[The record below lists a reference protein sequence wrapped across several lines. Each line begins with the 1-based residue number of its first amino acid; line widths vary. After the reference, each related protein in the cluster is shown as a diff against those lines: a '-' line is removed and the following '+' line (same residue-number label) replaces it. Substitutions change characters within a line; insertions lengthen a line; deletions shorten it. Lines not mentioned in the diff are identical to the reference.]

1 MSKRRRILQ
10 ARERERQA
18 WSLTQRGRTQGEI
31 ATELGITQPSVSKI
45 LARLEQ
51 RVLGELAGSVQE
63 LELRQAARL
72 EYLYREAVDAW
83 ESSKPL
89 SAVDGSAAA
98 ERRAP
103 GDRRFLAEARTVL
116 ADLRRLWGLDAP
128 VKVEAPSTDRPL
140 LMAMSDEELYGELA
154 ENPMVRSAVLATVT
168 ARD

>member
-83 ESSKPL
+83 ESSKPI

-116 ADLRRLWGLDAP
+116 ADLRRLWDWMRRLRSRRRQPTGRCSWRCRTRNCMGNSPRTPWLAP
-128 VKVEAPSTDRPL
+128 PFSQQ
-140 LMAMSDEELYGELA
+140 
-154 ENPMVRSAVLATVT
+154 
-168 ARD
+168 